1 MSCYKFKCTQLSRA
15 MNVLLICVT
24 KEANEKRICLIP
36 SVSNWWAFYILLFL
50 FCLSLSDC
58 FHPFL
63 LFIFISSLFFFAFTF
78 PLFFLDFPHLSICFF
93 LCLSLSNWFLSL
105 SLSLSLSYLVFC
117 FFSCSS
123 FYLLYSHYICPGHR
137 GQMVTKAFHV
147 NEKISYWLDPQMGK
161 RGEGARGF
169 VSLIF
174 YCFLITGIV

>member
-1 MSCYKFKCTQLSRA
+1 MKKGF
-15 MNVLLICVT
+15 VLFPVFQIDEHFT
-24 KEANEKRICLIP
+24 
-36 SVSNWWAFYILLFL
+36 FYYFSFVCPFLTVFIHFFFLFL
-50 FCLSLSDC
+50 FHLY
-58 FHPFL
+58 FFL
-63 LFIFISSLFFFAFTF
+63 LLLFNSFFLTSPTFPFAFSFVF
-78 PLFFLDFPHLSICFF
+78 PFPIDFS
-93 LCLSLSNWFLSL
+93 LSL
-105 SLSLSLSYLVFC
+105 SLSLSLSFLFC

>member
-1 MSCYKFKCTQLSRA
+1 MKKGF
-15 MNVLLICVT
+15 VLFPVFQIDEHFT
-24 KEANEKRICLIP
+24 
-36 SVSNWWAFYILLFL
+36 FYYFSFVCSFLTVFIHFFFLFL
-50 FCLSLSDC
+50 FHLY
-58 FHPFL
+58 
-63 LFIFISSLFFFAFTF
+63 LFFVFTF
-78 PLFFLDFPHLSICFF
+78 PLFFLDFPHLSICFP
-93 LCLSLSNWFLSL
+93 LSFPFQLI
-105 SLSLSLSYLVFC
+105 SLSLSLSYFVFC